1 MKVLGISGSM
11 RRKGNT
17 AILVQKV
24 LEKVAEKND
33 AIATE
38 YISLADYEIGPCI
51 ACMKCKEEKKCVLT
65 NDTWDSVAEK
75 MLDCD
80 VLVIGTPVYY
90 YDVCGQ
96 MKNFIDRTYSMYH
109 DRKLTGKYVVTIAI
123 QAEKGADRALETLEG
138 FANTHEFSFIG
149 EIEGHAAEEGEI
161 LRDDKALKEAE
172 KIATKIAAL
181 G

>member
-24 LEKVAEKND
+24 LEEVVKNND
-33 AIATE
+33 AIDTE

-65 NDTWDSVAEK
+65 NDEWEAAASK

-80 VLVIGTPVYY
+80 VLLIGTPVYY

-149 EIEGHAAEEGEI
+149 EIEGHAADEGDI
-161 LRDDKALKEAE
+161 LRDEKALK
-172 KIATKIAAL
+172 TVGKIAAKIADL

>member
-24 LEKVAEKND
+24 LEEVVKGND
-33 AIATE
+33 SIETE
-38 YISLADYEIGPCI
+38 FISLADYEIGPCI
-51 ACMKCKEEKKCVLT
+51 GCDKCKEEKACVLV
-65 NDTWDSVAEK
+65 NDGWSQIAEA

-96 MKNFIDRTYSMYH
+96 LKNCIDRTYGMYH
-109 DRKLTGKYVVTIAI
+109 DRKLAGKYVVTIAVH
-123 QAEKGADRALETLEG
+123 AEKGADRALETLEG
-138 FANTHEFSFIG
+138 FANTHEFSFLG
-149 EIEGHAAEEGEI
+149 EIEGHAADAGEI
-161 LRDDKALKEAE
+161 LNDAKAIKEAE
-172 KIATKIAAL
+172 KIAKRIAEL